1 MAKQIVK
8 YVYADIKF
16 TIKEL
21 FGYWYLDFYLPSG
34 QRKRGTTKE
43 KASQSGLRI
52 VKKQIIPDIVVGLG
66 KEPEKCKDEYKEWTL
81 NEFAQEYFELQKTQL
96 REHTL
101 YRNICHYRKQILPYF
116 GHRLLTTLTPLDL
129 EKWQNQ
135 LLSKYKHSTVQRYR
149 SILYSMFKKAFIN
162 DIIPRNP
169 LEKVTAPKM
178 LPNAMEEEE
187 SQDPFTQD
195 EINTIMSHA
204 TGYMANFIKIM
215 LSTGMRPGELVALTW
230 TDIDFSRKIISVN
243 KTRLRSPRSKAVVDG
258 PVKTNAGKRSI
269 DLFPATEKAFLEQ
282 QELTGWQKYIF
293 LNPSNRPFYNHD
305 VIGVNFRNIL
315 KRSSIKERVLY
326 NLRHTFASQ
335 LISNGADIVYVS
347 KTLGHKDVSIT
358 LKIYTKF
365 IKEEDAVRLEKMKK
379 IDKFMVKFEND
390 D

>member
-81 NEFAQEYFELQKTQL
+81 IEFAQEYFELQKTQL

-116 GHRLLTTLTPLDL
+116 GHRLLNTLTPLDL

-149 SILYSMFKKAFIN
+149 SILYSIFEKAYVN
-162 DIIPRNP
+162 DIIIKNP
-169 LEKVTAPKM
+169 FKKVTAPKR
-178 LPNAMEEEE
+178 LQNVEEE
-187 SQDPFTQD
+187 SQDPFSQD
-195 EINTIMSHA
+195 EINAIMSNA

-215 LSTGMRPGELVALTW
+215 LSTGMRPGEIIALKW
-230 TDIDFSRKIISVN
+230 SDIDFIRKIINVT
-243 KTRLRSPRSKAVVDG
+243 KTRLRSPKKNVVALDG
-258 PVKTNAGKRSI
+258 PVKTNAGRRDV
-269 DLFPATEKAFLEQ
+269 DLFPAAEQ
-282 QELTGWQKYIF
+282 ALMKQKELTGWHEYIF
-293 LNPSNRPFYNHD
+293 LNPSKRPFYNHD
-305 VIGVNFRNIL
+305 VIGVNFKNLLL
-315 KRSSIKERVLY
+315 KSGVKVRVMY

-379 IDKFMVKFEND
+379 IDKFMVKFPEECV
-390 D
+390 

>member
-1 MAKQIVK
+1 MARQSIK
-8 YVYADIKF
+8 YIYADIKF
-16 TIKEL
+16 TIKDQ
-21 FGYWYLDFYLPSG
+21 FGYLYLDFYLPDGS
-34 QRKRGTTKE
+34 RSRGSTRL
-43 KASQSGLRI
+43 KATDENLRI
-52 VKKQIIPDIVVGLG
+52 LKKTIIPDIILGLG
-66 KEPEKCKDEYKEWTL
+66 QAIPKIDEPKEWSL
-81 NEFAQEYFELQKTQL
+81 DNFAKEFFELQITQI
-96 REHTL
+96 RPHTL
-101 YRNICHYRKQILPYF
+101 HNNILHYNKQISPYF
-116 GHRLLTTLTPLDL
+116 GCKLINTITPLEL
-129 EKWQNQ
+129 EKWQNK
-135 LLSKYKHSTVQRYR
+135 LLSSYKHLTVQRYR
-149 SILYSMFKKAFIN
+149 SILYSMFEKAFIN

>member
-1 MAKQIVK
+1 MAKFKSIK

-16 TIKEL
+16 TIKEQ
-21 FGYWYLDFYLPSG
+21 FGYLYLDFYLPDGNRS
-34 QRKRGTTKE
+34 RGSTKL
-43 KASQSGLRI
+43 KASDENLKI
-52 VKKQIIPDIVVGLG
+52 LKKTIIPDIILGLG
-66 KEPEKCKDEYKEWTL
+66 KAIPKIDEPKEWSL
-81 NEFAQEYFELQKTQL
+81 DDFAKEFFELQTTKI
-96 REHTL
+96 RPHTL
-101 YRNICHYRKQILPYF
+101 HNNILHYNKQISPYF
-116 GHRLLTTLTPLDL
+116 GCKLITTITPLEL
-129 EKWQNQ
+129 EKWQNK
-135 LLSKYKHSTVQRYR
+135 LLSSYKHLTVQRYR
-149 SILYSMFKKAFIN
+149 SILYSIFEKAFIN
-162 DIIPRNP
+162 DIISRNP

-178 LPNAMEEEE
+178 LTNATEKEE
-187 SQDPFTQD
+187 SQDPFTQN
-195 EINTIMSHA
+195 EINAIMSHA

-215 LSTGMRPGELVALTW
+215 LSTGMRPGEIVALKW

-243 KTRLRSPRSKAVVDG
+243 KTRLRSPRSKAVVEG
-258 PVKTNAGKRSI
+258 PVKTSAGKRSI

-282 QELTGWQKYIF
+282 KKLTGWQKYIF